1 MERISQVQVNSK
13 IGLSFARVLRT
24 TLRQDPD
31 ILMVGEMRDQE
42 TVEIGLRGAITGHL
56 VLSTLHTNDAVTSAM
71 RLIDMG
77 WGSIFGGK
85 CFTCSVGAATRA
97 ADL

>member
-42 TVEIGLRGAITGHL
+42 NR
-56 VLSTLHTNDAVTSAM
+56 
-71 RLIDMG
+71 
-77 WGSIFGGK
+77 
-85 CFTCSVGAATRA
+85 
-97 ADL
+97 